1 MTRIVLQSAYT
12 FLRLLKKK
20 SCWFAQQQVTP
31 NRPSEP
37 LWFCLLVEQ
46 LSCFILE
53 GIAGHV
59 ERIRQTKCS
68 TSKRKTNRK
77 QWKQPK
83 IIDERHN
90 ERLGLKQSTN
100 CTLQNNSLH
109 LHMRINLTSPILG
122 KVKPSKHRHQGM
134 CQCRTYAALTMCLR
148 TNSHAY
154 CLRTHPRPRQTTIIT
169 PSNLTTF

>member
-1 MTRIVLQSAYT
+1 MLNQK
-12 FLRLLKKK
+12 LN
-20 SCWFAQQQVTP
+20 P

-37 LWFCLLVEQ
+37 LRFCLLVEH

-59 ERIRQTKCS
+59 ERIRQTRCS

-83 IIDERHN
+83 IIDKRHN

-122 KVKPSKHRHQGM
+122 KVKPEQALAPRHVPM
-134 CQCRTYAALTMCLR
+134 PNVCCINDLFAHKRPCLLPENPSQTS
-148 TNSHAY
+148 TNDNHNQ
-154 CLRTHPRPRQTTIIT
+154 L
-169 PSNLTTF
+169 

>member
-1 MTRIVLQSAYT
+1 MTRMVLQSAYA
-12 FLRLLKKK
+12 FLILLKKK
-20 SCWFAQQQVTP
+20 SCWFAQPEVTP

-59 ERIRQTKCS
+59 ERIRQTRCS
-68 TSKRKTNRK
+68 TSKRKPNRK

-122 KVKPSKHRHQGM
+122 KIKPEQASAPRHVPM
-134 CQCRTYAALTMCLR
+134 PNVCSINHVFAHKRPCLLPENPSQTS
-148 TNSHAY
+148 TNN
-154 CLRTHPRPRQTTIIT
+154 TH
-169 PSNLTTF
+169 NHL

>member
-1 MTRIVLQSAYT
+1 MLNQK
-12 FLRLLKKK
+12 LP
-20 SCWFAQQQVTP
+20 P

-37 LWFCLLVEQ
+37 LWFCLLVEH

-53 GIAGHV
+53 GVAGHV
-59 ERIRQTKCS
+59 ERIRQTRCS

-77 QWKQPK
+77 RCKQPK
-83 IIDERHN
+83 MIDERHN

-122 KVKPSKHRHQGM
+122 KVKPNKHRHQGM

-148 TNSHAY
+148 TNNPAY

-169 PSNLTTF
+169 TYNLTTF